1 MNRPPRSTTAG
12 ASALADGVRAAA
24 PICLGYLPV
33 GLAFGVLAQKVGLS
47 AWQIGL
53 MSAVVFAGSSQFTAL
68 LLLGQGAALPSIVAT
83 TFVVNLRH
91 LLMSS
96 ALAAPLHGIGARF
109 SALFSHGVTD
119 ETFAVNLA
127 RFREEGWDGRRALV
141 VNLVSQAAWVG
152 STMAGAFAGQFVP
165 QGALGIDYALPA
177 MFLCLLVFQVRT
189 RVHAA
194 TAALS
199 AALAVAVYVTVPGN
213 GHVIAASVAASA
225 AGLGLLRWR
234 AARAGP

>member
-1 MNRPPRSTTAG
+1 MSGATPPGTSP
-12 ASALADGVRAAA
+12 LADGLRAAS

-33 GLAFGVLAQKVGLS
+33 GLAFGVLAQKAGLS

-96 ALAAPLHGIGARF
+96 ALAAPLRGIGARF
-109 SALFSHGVTD
+109 SALFGHGVTD

-127 RFREEGWDGRRALV
+127 RFREEGWDRRRALA

-152 STMAGAFAGQFVP
+152 STVAGAFAGQFVP
-165 QGALGIDYALPA
+165 RGALGIDYALPA

-194 TAALS
+194 TAVLS

-213 GHVIAASVAASA
+213 GHVIAASVTAS
-225 AGLGLLRWR
+225 GVGLSLGLLRRRR
-234 AARAGP
+234 ASEGP

>member
-1 MNRPPRSTTAG
+1 VTRPIPTEAE
-12 ASALADGVRAAA
+12 ALADGVRAAS

-33 GLAFGVLAQKVGLS
+33 GLAFGVLGQKAGLS

-68 LLLGQGAALPSIVAT
+68 LLLGQGAALPSVVAT

-96 ALAAPLHGIGARF
+96 ALAAPLRGIGARF
-109 SALFSHGVTD
+109 SALFGHGVTD

-127 RFREEGWDGRRALV
+127 RFREEGWEPRRALA

-152 STMAGAFAGQFVP
+152 SSVAGAFAGQFVP
-165 QGALGIDYALPA
+165 TGALGIDYALPA
-177 MFLCLLVFQVRT
+177 MFLCLLVLQVRS

-199 AALAVAVYVTVPGN
+199 AALAVALYAAVPGN
-213 GHVIAASVAASA
+213 GHVIAASVASSL
-225 AGLGLLRWR
+225 AGLWLLRR
-234 AARAGP
+234 CRGAGPP